1 MVYSTYNIL
10 SFCILISEG
19 HNPMRN
25 GYFYFSDGHIWE
37 MHLSLD
43 LWCKLETIS
52 GYWYATWRAEKKEK
66 LNYHLLFLFSFLAIR
81 MGHIWIIIPSNI
93 KERNVFSLSNIERPK
108 LFIEN
113 RGHPRH
119 PLCPTKFILQYLR
132 FTRKGYTIFK
142 VFYGHNAFYCSI
154 FSHALF
160 SFPRP
165 LQFS

>member
-1 MVYSTYNIL
+1 MVYSTYNIYL
-10 SFCILISEG
+10 FCILISKI

-25 GYFYFSDGHIWE
+25 GYFYFFWWSHMRNASFIRFVVW
-37 MHLSLD
+37 
-43 LWCKLETIS
+43 
-52 GYWYATWRAEKKEK
+52 TWNYFWILICYVTSEKEK
-66 LNYHLLFLFSFLAIR
+66 SNYHLLFLFSFLAIR

-113 RGHPRH
+113 CGHPRH

-132 FTRKGYTIFK
+132 FTRKEYPIFI
-142 VFYGHNAFYCSI
+142 VFYGHNAVYCSI

>member
-1 MVYSTYNIL
+1 
-10 SFCILISEG
+10 
-19 HNPMRN
+19 MRN
-25 GYFYFSDGHIWE
+25 GYFYFFWWSYMRNASFIRFVV
-37 MHLSLD
+37 
-43 LWCKLETIS
+43 KLETIS
-52 GYWYATWRAEKKEK
+52 GYWYATWRARKKEK

-113 RGHPRH
+113 CGHPRH
-119 PLCPTKFILQYLR
+119 PLCPTKFILQHLR

-142 VFYGHNAFYCSI
+142 VFYGHSAFYCSI

>member
-1 MVYSTYNIL
+1 MDI
-10 SFCILISEG
+10 FI
-19 HNPMRN
+19 
-25 GYFYFSDGHIWE
+25 FSDGHIWE

-43 LWCKLETIS
+43 LWLNLKLYLDTDMLRDEQ
-52 GYWYATWRAEKKEK
+52 KKEK

-132 FTRKGYTIFK
+132 FTRKEYPIFK